1 MSRHRPDPIRNAA
14 PVLASIL
21 ALALVPA
28 LPAGAAP
35 PENSCF
41 VLAGRPI
48 VRGAGGSAVN
58 AVERLVLRVNPL
70 TGNDRASGAP
80 WRYVRLEV
88 VMAPR
93 AQGLADGVHGKR
105 LTQSLVCRT
114 DTGLCEASDGDA
126 LMALRPAPDGGLTL
140 ITRDMPVADYGGSD
154 LASNLAHPPGT
165 ATRVELRRAP
175 LENCRDL

>member
-1 MSRHRPDPIRNAA
+1 MSLLRGAPAWIAA
-14 PVLASIL
+14 T
-21 ALALVPA
+21 ALALGLAMPGYAA
-28 LPAGAAP
+28 L

-41 VLAGRPI
+41 VLAGHPT
-48 VRGAGGSAVN
+48 GQGSGWLAGN
-58 AVERLVLRVNPL
+58 TITHMTLRVNPL
-70 TGNDRASGAP
+70 TGNDRANGAP
-80 WRYVRLEV
+80 WRYVRLAV

-114 DTGLCEASDGDA
+114 DTGLCEAAERDA
-126 LMALRPAPDGGLTL
+126 RMALRPNPDGGLTL
-140 ITRDMPVADYGGSD
+140 TTRDMPVADYGESD

-175 LENCRDL
+175 LENCREP